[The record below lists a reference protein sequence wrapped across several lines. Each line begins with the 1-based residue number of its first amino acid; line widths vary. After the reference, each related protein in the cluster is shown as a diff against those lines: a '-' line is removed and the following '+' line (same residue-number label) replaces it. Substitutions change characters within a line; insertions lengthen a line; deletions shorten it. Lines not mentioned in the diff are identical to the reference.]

1 MAKFTKDSFDVVSV
15 TDIHRDSL
23 LPGVLEELDGRE
35 TMKDVEFNEQ
45 LYCGD
50 VFETIASELAELL
63 KADVNNKQIFRIT
76 QEVIDQVDNLAEIIE
91 TELVRIISC

>member
-1 MAKFTKDSFDVVSV
+1 MAKFTKESFDVVSV

-23 LPGVLEELDGRE
+23 LPGVLEELRGRE

>member
-1 MAKFTKDSFDVVSV
+1 MTKFTKESFDVVSV
-15 TDIHRDSL
+15 TDIPRVCL
-23 LPGVLEELDGRE
+23 LPGVLEELRGRE

-76 QEVIDQVDNLAEIIE
+76 QDVVDQIDNLAEIIE
-91 TELVRIISC
+91 TELVRIIE

>member
-1 MAKFTKDSFDVVSV
+1 MAKFTKESFDVVSV

-23 LPGVLEELDGRE
+23 LPGVLEELRGRE

-50 VFETIASELAELL
+50 VFEAIASELAELL

>member
-1 MAKFTKDSFDVVSV
+1 MAKFTKESFDVVSV

-23 LPGVLEELDGRE
+23 LPRVLEELKGRE
-35 TMKDVEFNEQ
+35 TMKDVDFDEQ

>member
-1 MAKFTKDSFDVVSV
+1 MAKFTKESFDVVSV

-23 LPGVLEELDGRE
+23 LPGVLEELSGRE
-35 TMKDVEFNEQ
+35 TMEDVEFNEQ

-91 TELVRIISC
+91 TELVRIIE

>member
-1 MAKFTKDSFDVVSV
+1 MGKFTKESFDVVSV
-15 TDIHRDSL
+15 TDIHRDNL
-23 LPGVLEELDGRE
+23 LKGVLEELSGRE

-50 VFETIASELAELL
+50 VFEAIASEWAELI
-63 KADVNNKQIFRIT
+63 KAGENNRQIFKIS
-76 QEVIDQVDNLAEIIE
+76 QEMIDQVDNLAEIIE

>member
-1 MAKFTKDSFDVVSV
+1 MVSA
-15 TDIHRDSL
+15 TDIHRDNL
-23 LPGVLEELDGRE
+23 LPGVLEELSGRE

-50 VFETIASELAELL
+50 VFETIASEWAELI
-63 KADVNNKQIFRIT
+63 KADENNRQIFKIS
-76 QEVIDQVDNLAEIIE
+76 QEMIDQVDNLAEIIE